1 MTISKK
7 NGPMAVLK
15 YIALDKGLGT
25 YAGLVMNAFKGNASA
40 PNPPVTPAAMKTAV
54 DAVITMETAPKGTY
68 TAAQI
73 RAKRL
78 VVRQYLRQLREY
90 AQTLVDAQTTY
101 PDGVALIESLQMRV
115 RIYTK
120 PNKPELAAKNT
131 GVPGHVGLT
140 AKALKRRATY
150 YWQNSV
156 NGTTWIDL
164 PDTMKARTSVTG
176 LTVVQTHY
184 FRFRVAKDPSHVIN
198 FCQNQ
203 LTTFMTDTS
212 SSKVAEIRMILSK
225 LIGISES
232 EF

>member
-1 MTISKK
+1 MSMSMR

-25 YAGLVMNAFKGNASA
+25 YAALVTSAFKGNAAA
-40 PNPPVTPAAMKTAV
+40 PNPPVTPAVMKTAV
-54 DAVITMETAPKGTY
+54 DAVLTMEAAPKGTY

-115 RIYTK
+115 RVYTK
-120 PNKPELAAKNT
+120 PNKAELAARNT
-131 GVPGHVGLT
+131 GVPGHVGLV
-140 AKALKRRATY
+140 AKAPKRRATY
-150 YWQNSV
+150 YWQYSV

-164 PDTMKARTSVTG
+164 PDTMKARTAVIG
-176 LTVVQTHY
+176 LTVMQTHY
-184 FRFRVAKDPSHVIN
+184 FRFRTLTALGESDFSQVVSLLVA
-198 FCQNQ
+198 
-203 LTTFMTDTS
+203 
-212 SSKVAEIRMILSK
+212 
-225 LIGISES
+225 
-232 EF
+232 